1 MPGSP
6 RPATETLEPTALAL
20 PPEELRALV
29 ALGRLVDDLLEESLR
44 ERENLALTFARS
56 FPEWLAAV
64 GAHAVVVQTRDEALE
79 PQTFAHGDFSGL
91 RPEELLQ
98 RFPHGV
104 HRLVGAHPGE
114 HPGGHSKERVFVS
127 QPLDVAGARVG
138 AIGLLYP
145 DTGRASEVLCREVDA
160 IAEEL
165 DSVLMTLHTAAE
177 KQQLVVAMNE
187 RLANPVFEQGMD
199 AAVATLARTVRFPG
213 LVLVFRDA
221 VQPSVLRYRS
231 YVDGRLEYESGRTP
245 WPALEAAI
253 AREGQDVI
261 SPANQIVREVTGGHR
276 ATEAVLIPGSP
287 QGDSL
292 GKIVAIAGPGGFSTF
307 GLDLIRVLAA
317 SLTQRLLDYNRER
330 IHLSQFF
337 EGGVIDELLRD
348 PDYARKHL
356 SPRVEEVAILFA
368 DLNGFTRICER
379 VLESPAKIGDF
390 VDRWSVGA
398 VEILHRHGGV
408 FDKMVGDC
416 VIGLFGPPFFRGSA
430 QARAEAAVRAALEI
444 QRFTVAMSSDSELA
458 RIGLAELSGLGVAA
472 GVNLAPTCCG
482 LFGPNHAY
490 TGFSTGMNQ
499 TARLQALG
507 TFRQILLMEPV
518 RALISRSEDPQ
529 LRALRFG
536 PLTETPVKNVEQPL
550 RHAELLLD

>member
-1 MPGSP
+1 MPGP
-6 RPATETLEPTALAL
+6 RPATEDLDPSAD
-20 PPEELRALV
+20 ELNHLLG
-29 ALGRLVDDLLEESLR
+29 LGRLADDLLEESLR
-44 ERENLALTFARS
+44 ERENLALTLARS
-56 FPEWLAAV
+56 FPEWLRAT
-64 GAHAVVVQTRDEALE
+64 GARAVVVATQDEALE
-79 PQTFAHGDFSGL
+79 PQTFTHGDFGQGHAGQ
-91 RPEELLQ
+91 LLE
-98 RFPHGV
+98 RFPDGV
-104 HRLVGAHPGE
+104 HPLASGI
-114 HPGGHSKERVFVS
+114 FVS
-127 QPLDVAGARVG
+127 QPLDVAGVRVG
-138 AIGLLYP
+138 SMGLLHP
-145 DTGRASEVLCREVDA
+145 DTGRAPAALRRELDA
-160 IAEEL
+160 IAEQL
-165 DSVLMTLHTAAE
+165 DTVLVSLHTAAE

-187 RLANPVFEQGMD
+187 RLSNPVFEQGLD
-199 AAVATLARTVRFPG
+199 GAVATLARRVRFPG
-213 LVLVFRDA
+213 LVMVFRDA
-221 VQPSVLRYRS
+221 VRPTVLRYRS
-231 YVDGRLEYESGRTP
+231 YVDGRLEYESGTRP

-253 AREGQDVI
+253 AREGQQVV
-261 SPANQIVREVTGGHR
+261 SPASQVIREVAGGHR
-276 ATEAVLIPGSP
+276 ATEAVLIPGSHK
-287 QGDSL
+287 GESL
-292 GKIVAIAGPGGFSTF
+292 GKIVAIAGPGGFSSF
-307 GLDLIRVLAA
+307 ALDLIRVLAS

-337 EGGVIDELLRD
+337 DGSVIDELLRD
-348 PDYARKHL
+348 PDYARKYL

-379 VLESPAKIGDF
+379 VLEAPSRIGHF

-416 VIGLFGPPFFRGSA
+416 VIGLFGPPFFRASA

-444 QRFTVAMSSDSELA
+444 QRFTMSMSTDPALA
-458 RIGLAELSGLGVAA
+458 RISAADLAGLGVAA

-499 TARLQALG
+499 TARLQSLG

-518 RALISRSEDPQ
+518 QERIGKSEDAS
-529 LRALRFG
+529 LRGLRFG